1 MRNLEVVK
9 FRGGGKLIILKKK
22 KKIRIIIEKIKIK
35 CYYI

>member
-9 FRGGGKLIILKKK
+9 FRGGGKLIILIFWA
-22 KKIRIIIEKIKIK
+22 KIRIIIEKIKIK